1 MPAFAVFLG
10 GVGAEETDFAR
21 KSPSFTAGLSERR
34 AQMNLP
40 FGGGE
45 PAYLQL
51 YRALREKIVSGV
63 YAAGAKLP
71 SKRLLAGE
79 AGVSVVTAEHA
90 LGILTDEGY
99 IRPVERSGYYVIF
112 RQGEDF
118 TAAGAENTRKTAR
131 VSGDIPPRTA
141 GGKEFF
147 PLSGAPEGFPFS
159 VFARTMR
166 RVLSEYGERILIK
179 SPNRGRPELQAAIS
193 AYLARNRGI
202 SVPPERIVIGSGAE
216 YLYGLVLQL
225 LGRERLYAIE
235 KPSYEKIRAVYAAN
249 GVRFEELQMGGDG
262 ILSSELEASRATV
275 LHVTPYR
282 SYPTGV
288 SAGASKRQEY
298 LRFAAARGG
307 VVVEDDFDSEF
318 TVSRRMED
326 TLYALSG
333 GETVLYLNTF
343 SRTIAPA
350 MRVGYLVLPER
361 FSALFE
367 EKLGFYSCTVPTFEQ
382 LVLAE
387 FIAGGDF
394 ERHINRVRRAR
405 REALA
410 KNAKTQDCKQNF
422 AKVLDKAEKL

>member
-1 MPAFAVFLG
+1 
-10 GVGAEETDFAR
+10 
-21 KSPSFTAGLSERR
+21 
-34 AQMNLP
+34 MNLP

-63 YAAGAKLP
+63 YATGAKLP
-71 SKRLLAGE
+71 SKRLLAGD
-79 AGVSVVTAEHA
+79 AGVSVVTVEHA

-99 IRPVERSGYYVIF
+99 IRPVERSGYYVVF
-112 RQGEDF
+112 HMGDDF
-118 TAAGAENTRKTAR
+118 TAAGAGDPRKTQHVPR
-131 VSGDIPPRTA
+131 DIPAARAAVPH
-141 GGKEFF
+141 G
-147 PLSGAPEGFPFS
+147 GAPEGFPFS

-179 SPNRGRPELQAAIS
+179 SPNRGMPELQQAIS

-202 SVPPERIVIGSGAE
+202 SVPPHRIVIGSGAE
-216 YLYGLVLQL
+216 YLYGLVVQL
-225 LGRERLYAIE
+225 LGRGRLFAIE
-235 KPSYEKIRAVYAAN
+235 KPSYEKIRRVYTAN
-249 GVRFEELQMGGDG
+249 GVRLEELPMGEDG
-262 ILSSELEASRATV
+262 ILSSALETSSATV

-282 SYPTGV
+282 SFPTGV

-298 LRFAAARGG
+298 LCFAAARGG
-307 VVVEDDFDSEF
+307 FIVEDDFDSEF

-333 GETVLYLNTF
+333 EENVLYLNTF
-343 SRTIAPA
+343 SHTIAPSVRA
-350 MRVGYLVLPER
+350 GYMVLPER
-361 FSALFE
+361 LSALLE

-387 FIAGGDF
+387 LISGGDF

-410 KNAKTQDCKQNF
+410 KNAKMQDSKINF
-422 AKVLDKAEKL
+422 AKSLDKTKKM